1 MTRAAGAAA
10 RGFSLVEM
18 LVVLALLGFAA
29 GLALPR
35 NAGLGAAGDLAGAAS
50 QLRDGL
56 RTARALALAEGRD
69 VAVAVDPGG
78 RALWIDGRRQT
89 LGGNGRVAASGA
101 TPIVFHAIGG
111 SSGGRVLLRA
121 AERRREILVEPVT
134 GRIRDA
140 G

>member
-1 MTRAAGAAA
+1 MRA

-29 GLALPR
+29 ALASPR
-35 NAGLGAAGDLAGAAS
+35 AVGVGAAGDLAGAAA

-56 RTARALALAEGRD
+56 RAARALALTEGRD
-69 VAVAVDPGG
+69 VAVAIDPGG
-78 RALWIDGRRQT
+78 RALWVDGRRQA
-89 LGGNGRVAASGA
+89 LAGNGRVAASGA

-134 GRIRDA
+134 GRIREA